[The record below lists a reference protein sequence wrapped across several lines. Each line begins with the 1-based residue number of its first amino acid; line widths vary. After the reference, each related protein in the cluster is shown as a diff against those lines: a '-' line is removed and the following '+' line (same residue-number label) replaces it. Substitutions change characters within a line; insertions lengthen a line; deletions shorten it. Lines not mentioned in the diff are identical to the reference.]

1 MPQFK
6 NMIQDP
12 TQLMLI
18 PLSLDE
24 KIAED
29 DEVRLLSEVMDKL
42 DWSILESTY
51 NDRGTPAYPPRVMVM
66 ILVFAYSRGV
76 FSSRKIDEMLQND
89 IRFMWIAGMLNPDF
103 RTIARFRKEK
113 YEALAELFAD
123 SVRLCKESG
132 LVSLNITALDG
143 TKIGANASR
152 KSLYESKYI
161 AKELE
166 AARKILQE
174 AEEIDAL
181 EDKKYGDSNGR
192 EIPEHLRNAEARK
205 AFLEELGKKLAEN
218 KRKYISSTDEECR
231 MMKTRDGIIPSY
243 NVQAAVDEK
252 NQVVVA
258 MDVTNSENDFG
269 QMPQMVEKIIE
280 NCGIEPV
287 MVLADKGYSDND
299 SLKRLDEMEQE
310 ALIAL
315 SENQTNTK
323 VNDLFS
329 SRCFI
334 SDENEDVLICPA
346 GRKLFH
352 KGVYK
357 FGSDNYRL
365 YSATGCS
372 SCSFRNQCVKA
383 KKGSR
388 RVSIRCDE
396 SSRIRMKDKL
406 KRSGSKI
413 VYELRKQIVEPVF
426 GQIKQNRNFRRFSL
440 RGLNGALS
448 EAALIFLCHN
458 LSKCAL
464 KST

>member
-12 TQLMLI
+12 SQLMLI

-24 KIAED
+24 KISED

-51 NDRGTPAYPPRVMVM
+51 NDRGTPAYPPRIMAM
-66 ILVFAYSRGV
+66 ILVFAYSRGI

-113 YEALAELFAD
+113 TEALEELFAD

-143 TKIGANASR
+143 TKIGANASK
-152 KSLYESKYI
+152 KSLYESKDI

-166 AARKILQE
+166 AVRKILRE
-174 AEEIDAL
+174 ADEVDAY
-181 EDKKYGDSNGR
+181 EDEMYGDNNGR
-192 EIPEHLRNAEARK
+192 EIPEHLRNAESRK
-205 AFLEELGKKLAEN
+205 AFLEELGRKLAES
-218 KRKYISSTDEECR
+218 KRKHISSTDEECR
-231 MMKTRDGIIPSY
+231 MMRTKDGIKPSY

-258 MDVTNSENDFG
+258 MDVTNSENDYG
-269 QMPQMVEKIIE
+269 QMPHMVEKITE
-280 NCGIEPV
+280 NCGMSPV
-287 MVLADKGYSDND
+287 MVLADTGYSDND

-315 SENQTNTK
+315 KEHPKNTK
-323 VNDLFS
+323 VSDLFS
-329 SRCFI
+329 SKCFI
-334 SDENEDVLICPA
+334 ADENEDVLICPA
-346 GRKLFH
+346 GRKLF
-352 KGVYK
+352 YK
-357 FGSDNYRL
+357 DTYKYGSDNYKS

-372 SCSFRNQCVKA
+372 SCSFRNQCVNA

-396 SSRIRMKDKL
+396 SVRNKMKEKL
-406 KRSGSKI
+406 KRSGSKL

-426 GQIKQNRNFRRFSL
+426 GQIKQNRNFRRFLL
-440 RGLNGALS
+440 RGLDGAKS

-458 LSKCAL
+458 LWKCAQ
-464 KST
+464 KSI